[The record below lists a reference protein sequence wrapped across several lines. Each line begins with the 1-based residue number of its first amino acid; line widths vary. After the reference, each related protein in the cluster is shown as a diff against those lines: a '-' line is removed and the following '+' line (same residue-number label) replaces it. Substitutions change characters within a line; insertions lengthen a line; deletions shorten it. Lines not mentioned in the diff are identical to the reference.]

1 MSRLHATFEPS
12 SHGWVFRDAGSTHG
26 SYLEDG
32 EQTGRLV
39 IAPGRIVRLRLG
51 DAMGDTIEVEAL
63 DELREV
69 ATGPPSQA
77 VTQLGRLSGVH
88 RLVATRVRIGRDPD
102 NDLVLED
109 LQVSRRHAEL
119 LGTGEQWELR
129 DLGSHNGTY
138 VNGRSVA
145 SAVLSPGDVIGIG
158 AHVLRFTGDRLDDYL
173 DQGAAWLLALG
184 VTVTVGGGR
193 TILNDV
199 SFPLEPSSLL
209 AVVGPSGAGK
219 STLLGALTG
228 SRPATRPVCS
238 VRGAAEPDGLRAA
251 GGRAAPPAAGL
262 DRPGVR
268 REAAVPAGRAGRG
281 PVGESR

>member
-39 IAPGRIVRLRLG
+39 IAPGRTVRLRLG

-119 LGTGEQWELR
+119 LGTGERWELR

-138 VNGRSVA
+138 VNGRSVTT
-145 SAVLSPGDVIGIG
+145 AVLSPGDVDRHRRARAAVHRRPAGRVPRPGRRVAAG
-158 AHVLRFTGDRLDDYL
+158 A
-173 DQGAAWLLALG
+173 
-184 VTVTVGGGR
+184 
-193 TILNDV
+193 
-199 SFPLEPSSLL
+199 
-209 AVVGPSGAGK
+209 
-219 STLLGALTG
+219 G
-228 SRPATRPVCS
+228 SRPSRWA
-238 VRGAAEPDGLRAA
+238 AA
-251 GGRAAPPAAGL
+251 GR
-262 DRPGVR
+262 
-268 REAAVPAGRAGRG
+268 
-281 PVGESR
+281 S